1 MSEID
6 FQSLLDKH
14 DKSDMSR
21 FTRNFVDD
29 LEAAMSAEIN
39 RSGYGL
45 ERSCL
50 SRDGWLWRRR
60 YVPFSPSG

>member
-14 DKSDMSR
+14 DKSDMAR

-29 LEAAMSAEIN
+29 LEAAMSAEI
-39 RSGYGL
+39 
-45 ERSCL
+45 EIEADMDL
-50 SRDGWLWRRR
+50 SLIHI
-60 YVPFSPSG
+60 